1 VIYVAETIDTN
12 TDVLY
17 GNGQGNVSFV
27 KWLKLM
33 GQPQSHNAIQ
43 RNILFSLRLT
53 APPAK
58 NSSGMRLI

>member
-1 VIYVAETIDTN
+1 
-12 TDVLY
+12 LY

-33 GQPQSHNAIQ
+33 GQPQNHNETQ
-43 RNILFSLRLT
+43 LNILFSLRLT

-58 NSSGMRLI
+58 NPSGMRLI